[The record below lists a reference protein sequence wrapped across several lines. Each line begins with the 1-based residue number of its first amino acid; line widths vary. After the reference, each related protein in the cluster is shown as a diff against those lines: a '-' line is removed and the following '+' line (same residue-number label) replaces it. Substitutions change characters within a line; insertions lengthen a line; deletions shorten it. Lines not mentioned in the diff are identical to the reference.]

1 MKVAVIGS
9 RSLTLDV
16 SAYIPENCTTI
27 VSGGAKGIDTCA
39 AEHAKANGL
48 RLIECLP
55 NYEQFK
61 KDAPL
66 RRNDRIIELADLVL
80 AFWDGRSHGTKYVID
95 KCAARK
101 KPCRVFLVKDGKVAA
116 P

>member
-9 RSLTLDV
+9 RSLSLDV
-16 SAYIPENCTTI
+16 SPYIPEGCTAI

-39 AEHAKANGL
+39 AAFAKARGL

-80 AFWDGRSHGTKYVID
+80 AFWDGRSHGTKYVIE

-101 KPCRVFLVKDGKVAA
+101 KACKVFLVQGGTVT
-116 P
+116 PR